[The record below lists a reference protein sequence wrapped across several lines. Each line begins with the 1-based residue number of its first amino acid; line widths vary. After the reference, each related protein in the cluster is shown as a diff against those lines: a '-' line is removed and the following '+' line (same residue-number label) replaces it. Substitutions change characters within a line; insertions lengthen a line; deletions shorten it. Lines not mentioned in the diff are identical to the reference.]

1 MIEVLHTEVEPM
13 LDKHQF
19 AYTQN
24 WSTTDAISTAMYLT
38 LKHLESPNAYARRL
52 FVDFSSAFNLIQPD
66 IILRELVELKVNLFL
81 IMWYHSF
88 LSNRPQQV
96 KLNSAL
102 SDPAVCSTG
111 APQGCVSSPFLF
123 TIYTNNCVSSE
134 LNQHIVKCSDDTVIL
149 SLLTKN
155 NNISIH
161 RAGVDRFVNWY
172 DLHQLHINTKKILE
186 MLVDPRSV
194 GD

>member
-13 LDKHQF
+13 LNKHQF

-66 IILRELVELKVNLFL
+66 ILLRELVELKVNLFL

-96 KLNSAL
+96 KLNSPL
-102 SDPAVCSTG
+102 SDPAD
-111 APQGCVSSPFLF
+111 P
-123 TIYTNNCVSSE
+123 TISQAKS
-134 LNQHIVKCSDDTVIL
+134 IL
-149 SLLTKN
+149 SDSSHLL
-155 NNISIH
+155 
-161 RAGVDRFVNWY
+161 Y
-172 DLHQLHINTKKILE
+172 PEYIL
-186 MLVDPRSV
+186 LNSGRR
-194 GD
+194 